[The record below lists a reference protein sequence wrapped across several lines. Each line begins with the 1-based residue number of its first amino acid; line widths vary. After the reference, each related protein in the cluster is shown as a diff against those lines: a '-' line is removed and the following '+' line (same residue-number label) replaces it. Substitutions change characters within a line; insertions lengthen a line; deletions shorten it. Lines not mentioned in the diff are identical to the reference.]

1 MSSEYLAETRYKTH
15 KEMESQGV
23 FGQFDIQTEQVT
35 ILAVDDSVP
44 SARLLQTQLKRA
56 GYEVIV
62 AHDGEQALME
72 VERSLPDLIILDV
85 MMPGLDGF
93 TVCERI
99 KSDPKTWFI
108 PVILLTALNRIE
120 DRIQGIEAGAD
131 DFLSKPFNREELLA
145 RVRSLLR
152 LKGAYDALHTER
164 NRLALLYDIGQEIN
178 SRLALDEVL
187 GKIVTRTRD
196 ALGASMC
203 SIILRGET
211 EGMAQQIISRQGHAP
226 GIAGKVTPTVVQDG
240 LAGWV
245 LRHRE
250 STIVADTAQDQR
262 WLILPGDTEPVGSAI
277 AAPLQVGQEII
288 GVVLLTHGA
297 AGFFDESHM
306 AVLSSIAAQAAIT
319 VRNARLYE
327 SEQRRRRELEM
338 LQAASVAVSAELN
351 RDALARLIVHRGT
364 ILLNAPSA
372 SLMML
377 DESEAFLTVQAWWG
391 LSERYVRR
399 ERVPKGQFLE
409 LLLDGKRSFQIAD
422 LRQQQLGRSDLA
434 VQEGLVS
441 QLSLALVASGQFMG
455 ALNFYSQET
464 PRRFE
469 LEELKLAETFAQ
481 QAAIAL
487 SNAMLLERTREE
499 RGKMSAVLSS
509 TTDAVLAVDEA
520 GDLILANPAAERT
533 FGLSSAQSLGR
544 PLAGQVPAQLLELFE
559 QVAIGGKPVSVEI
572 STGHKRVLYVSVSPV
587 MGVGQVAVVQDI
599 TPLKE
604 LETMRLVAEQEE
616 RRRLHHIFEQYV
628 GPELVGRILAQKA
641 GMLERRERRDVV
653 VLFTD
658 LRGFTRLTATSSA
671 HAVIE
676 VLNEFFTAV
685 VEVVYKHQGTV
696 FDLAG
701 DELMVGFGAPFDQE
715 DSSQRALR
723 AAGDMQG
730 IFAKLRR
737 RWEEEQGI
745 QVGLGV
751 GIDRGPVVMGSIG
764 APTRM
769 NYGMVG
775 NAVNTAHR
783 LVELAQHGEI
793 IVSAEIVKS
802 LNGAM
807 EGWDFEQLPSV
818 ELKGKTLPLQ
828 IYLARAQ

>member
-1 MSSEYLAETRYKTH
+1 
-15 KEMESQGV
+15 MESQGV
-23 FGQFDIQTEQVT
+23 FGAFDIAEEQVT

-44 SARLLQTQLKRA
+44 SARLLQTQLARS
-56 GYEVIV
+56 GYQVIV
-62 AHDGEQALME
+62 AHDGEQALVE
-72 VERSLPDLIILDV
+72 VERCHPDLIVLDV

-93 TVCERI
+93 AVCEKI
-99 KSDPKTWFI
+99 KSDPGTWFI
-108 PVILLTALNRIE
+108 PVILLTALSRIE
-120 DRIQGIEAGAD
+120 DRIRGIEAGAD

-152 LKGAYDALHTER
+152 LKGAYDALQRER
-164 NRLALLYDIGQEIN
+164 NRLALLYNIGQEIN

-187 GKIVTRTRD
+187 GKIVTRTRE
-196 ALGASMC
+196 ALGANMC
-203 SIILRGET
+203 SIVLCGESQEAT
-211 EGMAQQIISRQGHAP
+211 QQIISRQGQ
-226 GIAGKVTPTVVQDG
+226 GLGVVGKVTPAILQEG

-250 STIVADTAQDQR
+250 MTVVADTSQDRR
-262 WLILPGDTEPVGSAI
+262 WLVLADDTQPVGSAM
-277 AAPLQVGQEII
+277 AAPLLVGQEII
-288 GVVLLTHGA
+288 GVVLLTHSA
-297 AGFFDESHM
+297 PGFFDESHI
-306 AVLSSIAAQAAIT
+306 AVLSSIAAQAAVT

-327 SEQRRRRELEM
+327 GEQRRRQELEL
-338 LQAASVAVSAELN
+338 LQSAGVAVSAELN
-351 RDALARLIVHRGT
+351 RDTLARLIVHRGAM
-364 ILLNAPSA
+364 LLNVPAA
-372 SLMML
+372 SLMVSN
-377 DESEAFLTVQAWWG
+377 ESETLTIEAWWG

-399 ERVPKGQFLE
+399 ERVSRAQILA
-409 LLLDGKRSFQIAD
+409 LLQDERRSFRIAD
-422 LRQQQLGRSDLA
+422 LRQQAIGRSDLA

-455 ALNFYSQET
+455 LLNLYSQDVPQYFDPDEV
-464 PRRFE
+464 
-469 LEELKLAETFAQ
+469 KLAETFAQ

-520 GDLILANPAAERT
+520 GTLILANPAAERT
-533 FGLSSAQSLGR
+533 FGLSSMHSLGR
-544 PLAGQVPAQLLELFE
+544 PLAGQVPAQLVDLFE
-559 QVAIGGKPVSVEI
+559 QVAGRGKPVAVEI
-572 STGHKRVLYVSVSPV
+572 SADQNQVLYVSVSPV
-587 MGVGQVAVVQDI
+587 VGVGQVAVVQDI

-604 LETMRLVAEQEE
+604 LEAMRLKGEQEE

-658 LRGFTRLTATSSA
+658 LRGFTRMTATSSA

-685 VEVVYKHQGTV
+685 VEVVYRHQGTV

-715 DSSQRALR
+715 DACQRALKT
-723 AAGDMQG
+723 AGDMQQV
-730 IFAKLRR
+730 FAGLRR
-737 RWEEEQGI
+737 CWREEQGI
-745 QVGLGV
+745 EVGLGV

-775 NAVNTAHR
+775 DAVNTAHR

-793 IVSAEIVKS
+793 IVSEAIVES
-802 LNGAM
+802 VEGELD
-807 EGWDFEQLPSV
+807 GWDFERLPPV
-818 ELKGKTLPLQ
+818 EIKGKGPPVP
-828 IYLARAQ
+828 IYLARAR